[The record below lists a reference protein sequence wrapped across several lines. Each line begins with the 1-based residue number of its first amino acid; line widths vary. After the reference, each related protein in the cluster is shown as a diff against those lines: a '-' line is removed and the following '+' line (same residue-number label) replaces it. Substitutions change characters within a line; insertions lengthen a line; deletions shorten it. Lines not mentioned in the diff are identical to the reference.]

1 LGIIIWYKLA
11 FPDVTVSNDLLSG
24 DYILDADITLEMT
37 AGDSADT
44 FRATLVNLPADVV
57 QTLKSK
63 QSTESPLT
71 VTIFLGYFENLSQRL
86 GLTPVMK
93 AVVRRLQ
100 TRVGDDGSLITEI
113 NGQEAGGYR
122 LLTLNYAKDQKG
134 TAQVNDIVKA
144 IAGKAKVSVE
154 HVPPGLGTVTDL
166 TTQGNALDAM
176 RQIARRA
183 AVPFVVRDEAIFMGA
198 LIGAD
203 KKPASFAPD
212 TNIVSLDRQQATEDE
227 DDPATWPVSGQIPT
241 PPRTSL
247 NVTVLGDPDL
257 RVGQAVLLRTA
268 DPADNIAG
276 PLRINHLKQVFS
288 SKSGYT
294 CTVTVIAA
302 QPSEA
307 STAASGAHSFV
318 NRFRDVLETSGARKP
333 GTDVGEITAYDP
345 GKNQKHV
352 ATLNYGQ
359 APPPDAVAPS
369 VNVEVPSTVQLHNK
383 PVASPF
389 AWHKVGLIVPV
400 YPGMRALLA
409 HNRGLVNDAVITG
422 FLWAENPKADRPK
435 NEKGDYWLCLP
446 TKLTNDLPDG
456 PGVHDLIDEKGMRV
470 IESKAL
476 RIFIADQKLTA
487 VGDRPAP
494 PKTAKTLS
502 IEHEGGTTVVIDDT
516 GKLTITTDKKDI
528 TLTTGNATLTLG
540 GPGAITLK
548 GSSITLDASSVEV
561 K

>member
-1 LGIIIWYKLA
+1 MGIVIWYKLA
-11 FPDVTVSNDLLSG
+11 FPGVTVSNDIFGG

-44 FRATLVNLPADVV
+44 FKATLVNLPADVV

-63 QSTESPLT
+63 QSKESPLT
-71 VTIFLGYFENLSQRL
+71 VTIFLGYFENPSQRL
-86 GLTPVMK
+86 GLTPVMNG
-93 AVVRRLQ
+93 VVRRLQ

-122 LLTLNYAKDQKG
+122 LLTLNYAKGLKG

-144 IAGKAKVSVE
+144 IGTQATVSVKN
-154 HVPPGLGTVTDL
+154 VPSGLGTVTDL
-166 TTQGNALDAM
+166 TTQGNALDAL
-176 RQIARRA
+176 RQIAQRA
-183 AVPFVVRDEAIFMGA
+183 AVPLVVRDEAIFMGA
-198 LIGAD
+198 LIGSD
-203 KKPASFAPD
+203 KTPASFAPD

-241 PPRTSL
+241 PTRTSL

-257 RVGQAVLLRTA
+257 RVGQTVLLRTA

-294 CTVTVIAA
+294 CTVTVVAA

-318 NRFRDVLETSGARKP
+318 NRFRDVIETRAVRNP

-345 GKNQKHV
+345 GKNQTHV

-359 APPPDAVAPS
+359 APPADEVAPS

-409 HNRGLVNDAVITG
+409 HNRGLVNDAVVTG
-422 FLWAENPKADRPK
+422 FLWAEKPKADRPK
-435 NEKGDYWLCLP
+435 NEPGDYWLSLP
-446 TKLTNDLPDG
+446 TNLTNNLPDG
-456 PGVHDLIDEKGMRV
+456 PGVHDLIDKDGMRV
-470 IESKAL
+470 IECKAL
-476 RIFIADQKLTA
+476 RVFIADQKLTK
-487 VGDRPAP
+487 VGDRPTVP
-494 PKTAKTLS
+494 STAKTLS
-502 IEHEGGTTVVIDDT
+502 IEHESGTTIVVDDS
-516 GKLTITTDKKDI
+516 GKVTITTKNQDI
-528 TLTTGNATLTLG
+528 TLASGSATLTVG
-540 GPGAITLK
+540 GSGTITLQ
-548 GSSITLDASSVEV
+548 GSSVEV

>member
-1 LGIIIWYKLA
+1 MGIVIWYKLA
-11 FPDVTVSNDLLSG
+11 FPGVTVSNDIFGG

-44 FRATLVNLPADVV
+44 FKATLVNLPADVV

-63 QSTESPLT
+63 QSKESPLT
-71 VTIFLGYFENLSQRL
+71 VTIFLGYFENPSQRL
-86 GLTPVMK
+86 GLTPVMNG
-93 AVVRRLQ
+93 VVRRLQ

-122 LLTLNYAKDQKG
+122 LLTLNYAKGLKG

-144 IAGKAKVSVE
+144 IGTQATVSVKN
-154 HVPPGLGTVTDL
+154 VPSGLGTVTDL
-166 TTQGNALDAM
+166 TTQGNALDAL
-176 RQIARRA
+176 RQIAQRA
-183 AVPFVVRDEAIFMGA
+183 AVPLVVRDEAIFMGA
-198 LIGAD
+198 LIGSD
-203 KKPASFAPD
+203 KTPASFAPD

-241 PPRTSL
+241 PTRTSL

-257 RVGQAVLLRTA
+257 RVGQTVLLRTA

-294 CTVTVIAA
+294 CTVTVVAA

-318 NRFRDVLETSGARKP
+318 NRFRDVIETRAVRNP

-345 GKNQKHV
+345 GKNQTHV

-359 APPPDAVAPS
+359 APPADEVAPS

-409 HNRGLVNDAVITG
+409 HNRGLVNDAVVTG
-422 FLWAENPKADRPK
+422 FLWAEKPKADRPK
-435 NEKGDYWLCLP
+435 NEPGDYWLSLP
-446 TKLTNDLPDG
+446 TKLTNKLPDG
-456 PGVHDLIDEKGMRV
+456 AGVHDLIDKDGMRV
-470 IESKAL
+470 IECKAL
-476 RIFIADQKLTA
+476 RVFIADQKLTT
-487 VGDRPAP
+487 VGDRPTVP
-494 PKTAKTLS
+494 STAKTLS
-502 IEHEGGTTVVIDDT
+502 IEHESGTTIAIDDS
-516 GKLTITTDKKDI
+516 GKVTITTDQKDI
-528 TLTTGNATLTLG
+528 SLTTGKATLTLG
-540 GPGAITLK
+540 GSGAITLN
-548 GSSITLDASSVEV
+548 GSSITFDASTVEV